1 MHPAAF
7 LMILLQFLLASWS
20 LAQDKAPGFAGK
32 WLRDDVVT
40 QNRNH
45 LPRETW
51 EITFDEKTMTRRVFS
66 EHSEDV
72 PIFVYN
78 LDPTDTSIDVP
89 NCYGRRRIL
98 RLKKM
103 QSEEIEV
110 TEILPGCGSSTS
122 GGMFIAEIWKL
133 TNDGNTLSTVRK
145 FRSADPK
152 IQIRNIDQKYS
163 LQKVQPSS
171 DH

>member
-1 MHPAAF
+1 MRRAAF
-7 LMILLQFLLASWS
+7 LIILLPLLLCSWS

-40 QNRNH
+40 RNGNH

-51 EITFDEKTMTRRVFS
+51 EITLGERTVSRRVFS
-66 EHSEDV
+66 EHSENV
-72 PIFVYN
+72 PTFVYN
-78 LDPTDTSIDVP
+78 LDGTDASMDVP
-89 NCYGRRRIL
+89 DCYGRHRIL
-98 RLKKM
+98 RLKKI
-103 QSEEIEV
+103 QSKEIEV

-133 TNDGNTLSTVRK
+133 TNEGNTLSTVRK

-163 LQKVQPSS
+163 FQKVPPSS